1 MINLVVRYWDI
12 LKEEIWQNILLD
24 DSAEFTILLSYEH
37 MPNTLLINVI
47 STVSNLSLYL
57 HDLMNNG

>member
-12 LKEEIWQNILLD
+12 FKEEIWQSILLD

-47 STVSNLSLYL
+47 LTV
-57 HDLMNNG
+57 

>member
-12 LKEEIWQNILLD
+12 LKEEIWQSILLD

-57 HDLMNNG
+57 HDLMNNR